1 MDERQMTICAGAL
14 YANDYRKDAIATA
27 LDISPER
34 AQRLAEDAAAE
45 QSQGRI
51 GYMRSPSPTRE

>member
-14 YANDYRKDAIATA
+14 FANGYRKDAIAEA

-34 AQRLAEDAAAE
+34 AQRLAEDAADE
-45 QSQGRI
+45 QSAGRI
-51 GYMRSPSPTRE
+51 GEMRSPRP